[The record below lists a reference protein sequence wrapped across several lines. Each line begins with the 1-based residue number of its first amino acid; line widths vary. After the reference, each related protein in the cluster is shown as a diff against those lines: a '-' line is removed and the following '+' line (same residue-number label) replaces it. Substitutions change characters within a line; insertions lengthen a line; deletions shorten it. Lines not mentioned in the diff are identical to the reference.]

1 MSITSQTAANRPSA
15 LLAALAA
22 APAHP
27 AFLLLAPCAPW
38 LFSILGRER

>member
-1 MSITSQTAANRPSA
+1 MSIASQTVHNRPST

-27 AFLLLAPCAPW
+27 GFLLLAPCAPW
-38 LFSILGRER
+38 LSSIVGRER